1 MNDITCFKLFREKM
15 EKAGE
20 MKVWLRKNVK
30 VSGRNKGLWPAFGN
44 EWANKMTDS
53 SPCPSALCSPW
64 SLIVFFSFISADALN
79 LSQRLPHG
87 IIIWLNW
94 AIMRL
99 VNLILSQNQIN
110 PYDRMHMRV
119 CQHGYVRIVHVCV
132 WIHYVLAKTLNP
144 RSVCWINQRSISEW
158 EKKIPIP
165 SNTAHR
171 FKELSTHGQTTS
183 ASWA

>member
-1 MNDITCFKLFREKM
+1 MNDITCFKLCRQKM

-30 VSGRNKGLWPAFGN
+30 VSGRNKGLWPALGN
-44 EWANKMTDS
+44 EWANKMTGS

-110 PYDRMHMRV
+110 PYDRMHMSIYARLPARV
-119 CQHGYVRIVHVCV
+119 CAH
-132 WIHYVLAKTLNP
+132 
-144 RSVCWINQRSISEW
+144 SV
-158 EKKIPIP
+158 
-165 SNTAHR
+165 
-171 FKELSTHGQTTS
+171 STHKHAQC
-183 ASWA
+183 ACQDP